1 MFPYIYINIFPHVSY
16 PIIHI
21 FSTYLRIFSTY
32 IQMLSAYFQHFPTL
46 SPSIIFTSCLCQDQ
60 RAMHGPWWRP
70 SKLFKGGLLQHPRR
84 RPLPLEQRC
93 SVGSRRY
100 EGMDLWTAR
109 ASKHHEIYIVSS
121 WCGKWMVIGTTS
133 VFGWKACCVG
143 FRFQLPRIVL
153 FWGTESHNLAQAN
166 RASASVCQLLISN
179 FEAFIFQG
187 SSNIQVGVGL
197 NCSLFIHA
205 YMLLYV
211 SWRNHIDHLIYGDLS
226 SGSVT

>member
-1 MFPYIYINIFPHVSY
+1 MCFPASALCNRGKALRHQKRNPFYRAPHVSIY
-16 PIIHI
+16 IYYIYKHISTHIISNHIHI
-21 FSTYLRIFSTY
+21 FSTYLKIFPIYIYISRCCPRISSIFQLSLHLLSSPPACARINAPCTAHGDGLRSFSREG
-32 IQMLSAYFQHFPTL
+32 FC
-46 SPSIIFTSCLCQDQ
+46 SICAAGRSRT
-60 RAMHGPWWRP
+60 
-70 SKLFKGGLLQHPRR
+70 
-84 RPLPLEQRC
+84 LEQRC

-166 RASASVCQLLISN
+166 RTSASVGQLLISN
-179 FEAFIFQG
+179 FEA
-187 SSNIQVGVGL
+187 
-197 NCSLFIHA
+197 LFFR
-205 YMLLYV
+205 V
-211 SWRNHIDHLIYGDLS
+211 HLTYK
-226 SGSVT
+226 